1 MKGHWTTCRF
11 YTARGSVSCKI
22 HVRGC
27 EPWFQVHSFV
37 QPAGFE
43 KLVCKHA
50 SQWVIFK
57 AATWKSSCNPGPGW
71 NELLPP
77 EKHPKKKK
85 LLCSNQGFSLALF
98 RRALCPLGALM
109 GLPQIQY
116 SKFLHLCNKCTTLAT
131 PQRSVF
137 SWLCNCEAILYG
149 VTLRNCGLVEPCPVL
164 QRCRNLL

>member
-1 MKGHWTTCRF
+1 MKVTEAPVGSILHVGCHAKSTCGAVNHDSRCIPSF
-11 YTARGSVSCKI
+11 NQLGLKN
-22 HVRGC
+22 
-27 EPWFQVHSFV
+27 WFVNMHPSEWFLKQLLENQVAT
-37 QPAGFE
+37 PAQDGMNYCHL
-43 KLVCKHA
+43 KNI
-50 SQWVIFK
+50 Q
-57 AATWKSSCNPGPGW
+57 
-71 NELLPP
+71 
-77 EKHPKKKK
+77 KKK